1 MAYLKYLLLK
11 SPARSLDTMIE
22 KFITSISTSKILFFW
37 LEIVYRLLIDMVIL
51 IDWRTIIAPGVALVV
66 KLPRMLL
73 EMTWLHLNGLRLM
86 ALVTG
91 LSHKDWRY
99 WYILPTDYKHVP
111 SGFISP
117 FQFIRKVQAWFAIPA
132 AALWAYDIFPC
143 CAKTFPKSD

>member
-73 EMTWLHLNGLRLM
+73 EMT
-86 ALVTG
+86 
-91 LSHKDWRY
+91 
-99 WYILPTDYKHVP
+99 
-111 SGFISP
+111 
-117 FQFIRKVQAWFAIPA
+117 
-132 AALWAYDIFPC
+132 
-143 CAKTFPKSD
+143 